1 MTPISECMRLGN
13 PQSDVRCPHCGRSLH
28 QIVYRSPSLTFFT
41 PKYEECNCIGAVA
54 QRQADAAKKLDQ
66 LQQEAAQKHREKAA
80 RLITALRIPELYA
93 DCTLDSYRV
102 PPGDEKALKIAIKYV
117 LKFTDQRQKGI
128 GLYMSG
134 ANGLGKTHL
143 AYGIARGVA
152 EQEYSVICKPAVD
165 IMMDFRAVIDNQ
177 LSDTELDIMRAY
189 VDCGLLI
196 IDDLGKQQITEWSLA
211 TLFSI
216 LDARY
221 RHRRPVIVTTNYP
234 DNRLIARLSVKSD
247 GETAASIVSRLHGMA
262 YDVSMHGQDYRIR

>member
-1 MTPISECMRLGN
+1 MKPISECMVLGS
-13 PQSDVRCPHCGRSLH
+13 PQADVQCPHCGRALH
-28 QIVYRSPSLTFFT
+28 QIVYRSLSLTFFT
-41 PKYEECNCIGAVA
+41 PKYEECECLGAVT
-54 QRQADAAKKLDQ
+54 QRQAEAAEKLER
-66 LQQEAAQKHREKAA
+66 LQQKAAQEHRKKAD
-80 RLITALRIPELYA
+80 RLIAALRIPELYA

-102 PPGDEKALKIAIKYV
+102 PPGDGKALKIALKYV
-117 LKFTDQRQKGI
+117 LKFADQRQKGI

-211 TLFSI
+211 TLFGI
-216 LDARY
+216 IDARY

-234 DNRLIARLSVKSD
+234 DNRLIARLSAKSD

-262 YDVSMHGQDYRIR
+262 YDVPMHGQDYRIR